1 MYTDEFEIHA
11 KLFPATFCAEGIYV
25 SLVMVSIQTISRNNI
40 IIYVR
45 TCMYSLYTEYTLHN
59 ATITMQKG
67 VCAVD
72 RVHGVSAGYDR
83 LPETI
88 HEYFI

>member
-1 MYTDEFEIHA
+1 
-11 KLFPATFCAEGIYV
+11 
-25 SLVMVSIQTISRNNI
+25 
-40 IIYVR
+40 
-45 TCMYSLYTEYTLHN
+45 MYSLYTEYTLHN

-83 LPETI
+83 LPKTI
-88 HEYFI
+88 HEYFIWSLLCEQITFTVSHVRQWVLDTHVRRTILHTYLV